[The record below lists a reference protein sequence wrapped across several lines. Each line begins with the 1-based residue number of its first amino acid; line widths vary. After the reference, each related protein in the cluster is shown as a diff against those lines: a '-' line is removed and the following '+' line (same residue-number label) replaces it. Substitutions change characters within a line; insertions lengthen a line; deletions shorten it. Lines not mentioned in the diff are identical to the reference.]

1 MIFYYFGEYIL
12 LLKKVFRRPEKWK
25 IYLKEIFHEM
35 TEIGVGSLGLI
46 VIISTFIGAVMTMQ
60 IAFQLVSDL
69 IPTSVIG
76 QINRDSNILEL
87 GPTISALVLM
97 GKVGSSISSQIGSMR
112 VTEQIDAL
120 EIMGIN
126 AAGYLILPKIIA
138 GLIMVPALVII
149 AIGCALVGGL
159 LGGALSG
166 AVTPDDYIEGI
177 RGGFNGFTMAVAMV
191 KATVFGFIITSVP
204 AYKGF
209 HVRGGALEVGQAGTR
224 AVVVGCISILACD
237 YLITALML

>member
-1 MIFYYFGEYIL
+1 MIFYYFGEYLL
-12 LLKKVFRRPEKWK
+12 LLKKVFRKPEKWK
-25 IYLKEIFHEM
+25 IYIREIIHEM
-35 TEIGVGSLGLI
+35 TEIGVGSVGLI

-69 IPTSVIG
+69 IPSSVIG

-138 GLIMVPALVII
+138 GVIMVPVLVTV

-159 LGGALSG
+159 FGGVLSG
-166 AVTPDDYIEGI
+166 AVSADDYIEGVQ
-177 RGGFNGFTMAVAMV
+177 GGFNGFTVAVAMV
-191 KATVFGFIITSVP
+191 KAFVFGFIITSVP

-209 HVRGGALEVGQAGTR
+209 FVRGGALEVGQAGTR
-224 AVVVGCISILACD
+224 AVVIGCISILACD
-237 YLITALML
+237 YIITALML

>member
-1 MIFYYFGEYIL
+1 MIFYYFGEYLL
-12 LLKKVFRRPEKWK
+12 LLKKVFRKPEKMK

-149 AIGCALVGGL
+149 AISCALVGGL

-177 RGGFNGFTMAVAMV
+177 RGCFNGFTMVVAMV

-209 HVRGGALEVGQAGTR
+209 YVRGGALEVGQAGTR
-224 AVVVGCISILACD
+224 AVVIGCISILACD

>member
-1 MIFYYFGEYIL
+1 MIFHYIGSYLL
-12 LLKKVFRRPEKWK
+12 LLKSVFKRPEKGK
-25 IYLKEIFHEM
+25 IYWKETIYTM
-35 TEIGVGSLGLI
+35 TDIGIGSLGLI

-69 IPTSVIG
+69 IPNSVIG

-87 GPTISALVLM
+87 GPTISGLVLM

-126 AAGYLILPKIIA
+126 APGYLILPKIIA
-138 GLIMVPALVII
+138 GITMIPALVIVSI
-149 AIGCALVGGL
+149 FCAIVGGL
-159 LGGALSG
+159 IGGSLSG
-166 AVTPDDYIEGI
+166 AVSAADYIMGI
-177 RGGFNGFTMAVAMV
+177 RESFNGFTVAVALV
-191 KATVFGFIITSVP
+191 KAVVFGFIITSVS

-209 HVRGGALEVGQAGTR
+209 NVKGGALEVGQASTQ
-224 AVVVGCISILACD
+224 AVVIGCISILAAD